1 MNDIT
6 IVEGPSAVDPGPVHY
21 HCTSLP
27 ASLFFNQTPKIT
39 PCRLTSFYEKN
50 SLSLSLRWIR
60 HSRTKWNN
68 QRRRIVWSKVLF
80 SCLLLLSGLFFFLLR
95 EEETKNARRNGQF
108 AYRDVARHVAWR
120 GRRNFRDVVRF
131 VLSDLLKK
139 LQLLSLNGELG
150 KEVSFGNV
158 SFLGFY

>member
-1 MNDIT
+1 MRKSMNDIT

-50 SLSLSLRWIR
+50 SLSVSPMDPSQPDEMKQSTEEDRLIEGS
-60 HSRTKWNN
+60 
-68 QRRRIVWSKVLF
+68 F
-80 SCLLLLSGLFFFLLR
+80 LLSPSSFWIIFVFFFLLR

-131 VLSDLLKK
+131 VEILR
-139 LQLLSLNGELG
+139 GEG
-150 KEVSFGNV
+150 C
-158 SFLGFY
+158 